1 MPSRSL
7 VNHTWQPS
15 LEASVRLKA
24 MSSILIVLVILD
36 AGIQQVSDVSGSRHA
51 IDGEES
57 YLGLGEVLVIL
68 GVEDDMTC

>member
-1 MPSRSL
+1 
-7 VNHTWQPS
+7 
-15 LEASVRLKA
+15 

-36 AGIQQVSDVSGSRHA
+36 AGIQQVSDVFGSRSRHA

-57 YLGLGEVLVIL
+57 YLGLGEVLVRL